1 MRLVRNEV
9 GPVIVL
15 CASNSMSKS
24 ISRTGDSVRRS
35 LAALAWLETT
45 GSKAAVTKSRPLT
58 EAWII
63 VRWFMDSITLIE
75 YGDRLMGRS
84 NESEPL
90 QVSLIGR
97 SQ

>member
-1 MRLVRNEV
+1 
-9 GPVIVL
+9 
-15 CASNSMSKS
+15 MSKS